1 MDDYLIQSSDNAK
14 DNLLKI
20 VLCLTD
26 KMVISNR
33 WYFINR
39 FANGSLVNDNN
50 LNYTDNI
57 SDILRQY
64 IGHLVLA
71 IIANTVFEYR
81 KSAIEGIKMKVL
93 RCLNV
98 WYIICDNIN
107 LYLRNWYKVDIEE
120 KLRSDKCE

>member
-39 FANGSLVNDNN
+39 FANGSLVNDN
-50 LNYTDNI
+50 I
-57 SDILRQY
+57 SDIWYWQY
-64 IGHLVLA
+64 G
-71 IIANTVFEYR
+71 IANTVFEYR

-93 RCLNV
+93 RCLIV
-98 WYIICDNIN
+98 WYKICICVIDIKLIFKKNYVAIIVNNFGPIKIFCIG
-107 LYLRNWYKVDIEE
+107 DIAG
-120 KLRSDKCE
+120 